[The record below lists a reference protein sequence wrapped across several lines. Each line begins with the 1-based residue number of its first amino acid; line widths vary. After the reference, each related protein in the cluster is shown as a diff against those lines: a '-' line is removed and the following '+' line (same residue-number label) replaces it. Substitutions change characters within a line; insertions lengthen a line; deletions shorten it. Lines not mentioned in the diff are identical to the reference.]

1 MLIAV
6 PIIVLKTH
14 SLSAAGA
21 WIAVTTQL
29 KFVLRM
35 IREWIYAL

>member
-1 MLIAV
+1 MLIVV

-14 SLSAAGA
+14 SLSAAA
-21 WIAVTTQL
+21 ARIAVTTQL

-35 IREWIYAL
+35 IRERIYVL